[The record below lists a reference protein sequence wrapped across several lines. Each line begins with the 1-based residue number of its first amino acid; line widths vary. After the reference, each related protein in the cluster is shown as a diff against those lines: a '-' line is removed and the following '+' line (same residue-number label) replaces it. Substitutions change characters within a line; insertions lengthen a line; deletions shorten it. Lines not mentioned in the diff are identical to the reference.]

1 MKNMVKRMGKVD
13 SIHLL
18 VIPEPWYE
26 YIKTN
31 GGAGKI
37 PNSIEECKKFVA
49 EYQGKKFLQI
59 YIIINNNYN
68 L

>member
-31 GGAGKI
+31 GGASEI

-49 EYQGKKFLQI
+49 EY
-59 YIIINNNYN
+59 
-68 L
+68 